1 MTFVKDYIQKVA
13 GHLSDR
19 EFQLGMLFVVLLF
32 LLCLLAMGLIRLR
45 RRGRSTIVVSEE
57 GGELVISRRAFADFV
72 KGVVAEFPLF
82 QLVDAWFVPVG
93 GGHLRVGLKL
103 KADASTEL
111 TTQHTIL
118 RDRLLG
124 EFKARLG
131 VGDKIGAIDMH
142 IASLDAAPA
151 AEEAAPEA

>member
-57 GGELVISRRAFADFV
+57 GGELVISRRAFADFALKV
-72 KGVVAEFPLF
+72 SLTFHDTETQGSSKPRGSRTPLIF
-82 QLVDAWFVPVG
+82 
-93 GGHLRVGLKL
+93 R
-103 KADASTEL
+103 S
-111 TTQHTIL
+111 
-118 RDRLLG
+118 
-124 EFKARLG
+124 
-131 VGDKIGAIDMH
+131 
-142 IASLDAAPA
+142 
-151 AEEAAPEA
+151 